1 MFGAGSEQITMEYS
15 DGFRAAMVR
24 RMVGPR
30 AVSANALSKEV
41 NVPQS
46 TLSAWLRRAGSVS
59 LAASEEDNEA
69 MAKKKR
75 RKEWTVP
82 QKLRVLTEAEGLNE
96 QDLGA
101 LLRREGLHS
110 KDLERWRARAAEAL
124 GSGSAEARATSA
136 DRKRIKELERELL
149 RKDKALAEAAALL
162 VLRKKLEALQ
172 WFEDDAPTDAS
183 ETQSSRSSKKR

>member
-1 MFGAGSEQITMEYS
+1 
-15 DGFRAAMVR
+15 
-24 RMVGPR
+24 MVGPR

>member
-1 MFGAGSEQITMEYS
+1 MEYS
-15 DGFRAAMVR
+15 EGFRAAMVR

-59 LAASEEDNEA
+59 LAATEEDDEA
-69 MAKKKR
+69 MAKKKKR
-75 RKEWTVP
+75 RKEWTVSE
-82 QKLRVLTEAEGLNE
+82 KLRVLTEAEGLNE

-110 KDLERWRARAAEAL
+110 EDLKRWRTRAAEAL
-124 GSGSAEARATSA
+124 GSGSAEARAASA

-172 WFEDDAPTDAS
+172 WFEDDTPTDES
-183 ETQSSRSSKKR
+183 EMQSSRSSKKR